1 MKSHFVRHFF
11 TLYHTDEGES
21 KPTIK
26 YNKSSTPFMHEC
38 VMMSE
43 HLVHYLR
50 SLAAKFNAAKFQAIA
65 HQRRNS
71 GDKMSAEAL
80 RRWGMSALEDDKE
93 ALHTW
98 NTMQEL
104 LSAQVSQTTSTTKV
118 HVYLI
123 PDVESG
129 RYPRPGLDYAAV
141 VYSYKVG

>member
-1 MKSHFVRHFF
+1 VVQTDKQEFVPVTSLHLKLVKTFSFPSLMKCHFVRHFF

-98 NTMQEL
+98 NT
-104 LSAQVSQTTSTTKV
+104 V
-118 HVYLI
+118 
-123 PDVESG
+123 
-129 RYPRPGLDYAAV
+129 
-141 VYSYKVG
+141 